1 MKTINVPHI
10 LDPDRMLRM
19 PSEEVTHEGTWLAW
33 PHDYE
38 SNKSRNL
45 VKRYEESWIQM
56 TLALHTGERLHLIVY
71 NSIEKDRV
79 SHCLEERGC
88 DMQQI
93 DFYIWPTEDVWI
105 RDFGPIFVFNDTN
118 QLCVENWGFNGWG
131 NKEPFKNCNDVPR
144 KVAEALYL
152 SCITVPMV
160 NEGGSVEID
169 GDGTLMAKRSS
180 ILNKNRN
187 PGWTQ
192 KDAEDYFRKYLGVSN
207 FIWLDGVKGHDI
219 TDDHIDGTSR
229 FADSK
234 TIVTFKRGDFL
245 DQIEYDILVNAVN
258 AKGEKYRLV
267 HLPVTTR
274 KVMNGDYGFYIN
286 FYVGNKVVLVP
297 SFDDPNDQVAK
308 KRLEAIYGDKRMVVL
323 IPMTEVLKDG
333 GMIHCVTQQ
342 QPHALENDVD
352 DKGE

>member
-1 MKTINVPHI
+1 MKTMNVPQI
-10 LDPDRMLRM
+10 FDPDRMFHM
-19 PSEEVTHEGTWLAW
+19 PSEEETHEGTWLAW

-56 TLALHTGERLHLIVY
+56 TLALHTGERVHLIVY

-79 SHCLEERGC
+79 SHRLHERGC

-105 RDFGPIFVFNDTN
+105 RDFGPIFVFNYTN

-131 NKEPFKNCNDVPR
+131 NKAPFENCNDVPR
-144 KVAEALYL
+144 KVAEALDL
-152 SCITVPMV
+152 SCITIPMV
-160 NEGGSVEID
+160 NEGGSVEVD

-192 KDAEDYFRKYLGVSN
+192 NDAEDYFRKYLAVTN
-207 FIWLDGVKGHDI
+207 FIWLDGVKGLDI
-219 TDDHIDGTSR
+219 TDDHIDGTAR

-234 TIVTFKRGDFL
+234 TIVTFERKDFL
-245 DQIEYDILVNAVN
+245 DQKEYGILDNAVN
-258 AKGEKYRLV
+258 EKGEKYRLV

-274 KVMNGDYGFYIN
+274 KVVKGDYGYYIN

-297 SFDDPNDQVAK
+297 SFDDPNDRVAQ
-308 KRLEAIYGDKRMVVL
+308 KRLEAIYGDKRKVVL

-342 QPHALENDVD
+342 QPHAL
-352 DKGE
+352 